1 MSEAEEEKKD
11 DTQKKGKKG
20 AKEPKAAKEVSAM
33 QKGDYTIHLL
43 LQKGKDLDIPAEET
57 MNIMVEVQV

>member
-11 DTQKKGKKG
+11 DAPKGKKG
-20 AKEPKAAKEVSAM
+20 AKAPKAAKEVSAM

-43 LQKGKDLDIPAEET
+43 LQKGKDLDIPAEEV

>member
-20 AKEPKAAKEVSAM
+20 KEPKAAKEVSAM